1 MKALVTLRKALSDP
15 ELLGSVLE
23 GESWSNWRTLLI
35 AANGEPLTMTSA
47 ASSRNTLAA
56 PHRPASASPR

>member
-1 MKALVTLRKALSDP
+1 MKALVSLRKALLDP

-35 AANGEPLTMTSA
+35 AANGE
-47 ASSRNTLAA
+47 
-56 PHRPASASPR
+56 SPQR

>member
-23 GESWSNWRTLLI
+23 GEFWSNWRTLLI
-35 AANGEPLTMTSA
+35 AANGEVTQ
-47 ASSRNTLAA
+47 R
-56 PHRPASASPR
+56 